1 VVRYVESVAATAE
14 MIPLVPFQYPVGG
27 GETALELAG
36 DVGEAGVGAKLD
48 DHVVVGKI
56 KSPCQPAL
64 LSPSWSDRRW

>member
-14 MIPLVPFQYPVGG
+14 MIAGAVPISGGG

-48 DHVVVGKI
+48 DHVVLKDPRVLASRIAVAIHG
-56 KSPCQPAL
+56 QTA
-64 LSPSWSDRRW
+64 W